1 MNSPAVGIGFYFW
14 LRFRWIVGGM
24 LAYLLALAVVA
35 RIPRVHASPDFALAI
50 VGLLTL
56 PLAIPFVYLVHA
68 FTYGPTD
75 LAART
80 SGFPRH
86 MLSLPASARAL
97 AGWPMLI
104 ASVTIGAIWALTAG
118 LVLNAC
124 GVGLPVLWP
133 AFLAGAVIA
142 WIQAIAWA
150 PFPFPIGR
158 AVVLVPIILGLIVG
172 GLYASSLGVSSIVIA
187 AGFAALALLA
197 HALAARGVAHFR
209 LGEGNGNGLAESL
222 RRRVFSTSD
231 SQSAVQRRPK
241 PPFRSP
247 AAAQLWYER
256 RRNVAFLPGMTA
268 FTCIAMFVPLVKAA
282 RATNIPRCAIGPFD
296 VPVPIFG
303 LGACLVSMYA
313 ISGMAG
319 GGLGKSDYWGKI
331 AQWPAFLTTRPLPTT
346 DFVLAK
352 LKAAAIST
360 AIACAI
366 LFGFASLGSILTPN
380 PFDRSQSLAAW
391 AMHHVTPRLAM
402 YSVAG
407 MILFIFG
414 VWRNQVGGLFLPL
427 SGRLWFMTTFGV
439 IPSLLFLLVMGLGGV
454 AAYRYPVILPI
465 VRRVVPWVFLAVA
478 AINLAV
484 GVVLSIALRRT
495 QMMQPRTIAILA
507 AGWLMTVVSL
517 LAILHAYI
525 GAHPVLIPAV
535 LLLLPVTRLAAA
547 PLALRWN
554 RHR

>member
-1 MNSPAVGIGFYFW
+1 MNSPALGIGIYLW
-14 LRFRWIVGGM
+14 LRFRWVVGGM
-24 LAYLLALAVVA
+24 LAYLLALAVAA
-35 RIPRVHASPDFALAI
+35 RIPRVHASPDFALPI
-50 VGLLTL
+50 VALLMF
-56 PLAIPFVYLVHA
+56 PLAIPFTYLVHA

-104 ASVTIGAIWALTAG
+104 GSVMIGTFWALAAG

-124 GVGLPVLWP
+124 GVGVPVLWP
-133 AFLAGAVIA
+133 AFMAGAVIA
-142 WIQAIAWA
+142 WIQAIAWV

-158 AVVLVPIILGLIVG
+158 AVVLIPIIMGLIVC
-172 GLYASSLGVSSIVIA
+172 GLYAGSLGVSPVAIA
-187 AGFAALALLA
+187 AGYAALALLA
-197 HALAARGVAHFR
+197 HALAARGVARFR
-209 LGEGNGNGLAESL
+209 LGDGGGNRLAESL

-231 SQSAVQRRPK
+231 SQSAVRRRAK

-247 AAAQLWYER
+247 AAAQLWYEC
-256 RRNVAFLPGMTA
+256 RRNIAFLPGMTA
-268 FTCIAMFVPLVKAA
+268 VTCIAMFVPLVKAA
-282 RATNIPRCAIGPFD
+282 RATPIPRSAIGAFD
-296 VPVPIFG
+296 VPIPIFG
-303 LGACLVSMYA
+303 LCACLVSLYA

-319 GGLGKSDYWGKI
+319 GGLGKSDYWGKV
-331 AQWPAFLTTRPLPTT
+331 AQWPAFLTTRPLPTA

-366 LFGFASLGSILTPN
+366 IFGFASLGSILTPN

-391 AMHHVTPRLAM
+391 AMHHATPQLTM
-402 YSVAG
+402 YGVAG
-407 MILFIFG
+407 VVLFVFG
-414 VWRNQVGGLFLPL
+414 IWRNQVGGLFFPL
-427 SGRLWFMTTFGV
+427 SGRPWFMTAFGV
-439 IPSLLFLLVMGLGGV
+439 IPSIVSLLVISLGGV
-454 AAYRYPVILPI
+454 VAYRHPVILPV
-465 VRRVVPWVFLAVA
+465 VRRVTPWVFSGVV

-484 GVVLSIALRRT
+484 GVALAAALRRT
-495 QMMQPRTIAILA
+495 RMMQPRTIALLV
-507 AGWLMTVVSL
+507 AGWLVIVLGL
-517 LAILHAYI
+517 LVILH
-525 GAHPVLIPAV
+525 GQVRAHPILIPAI
-535 LLLLPVTRLAAA
+535 LLFLPATRLAAA